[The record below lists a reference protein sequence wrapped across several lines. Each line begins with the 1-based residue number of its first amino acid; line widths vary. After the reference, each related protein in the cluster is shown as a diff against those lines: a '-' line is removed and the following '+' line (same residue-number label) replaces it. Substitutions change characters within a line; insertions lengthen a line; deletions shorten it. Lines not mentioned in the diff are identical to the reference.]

1 MHDRRLVII
10 GGSSG
15 GTSAAFAAR
24 RANRHADITVIT
36 KENGISRCAIP
47 FVLGGQITSKTWMME
62 ETPSLY
68 KQSDIKFVM
77 DEVISIDPNERLVRT
92 NDSSFPYDSLIIATG
107 AYPFVP
113 PIPGRDLKGA
123 FTVRTIE
130 DTLQIKE
137 QLKTSKSVIIVGGGA
152 IGIEIAS
159 ALRARGGDIEIK
171 IVEMCDRIL
180 PTAFDSDLSEIIEDK
195 LKDAG
200 IEIVTGVGVSELLG
214 DEEVVAVK
222 AGDREIPADTVIF
235 SIGVRSNTELAKNA
249 GIDVG
254 RLGIKT
260 DDHMMTSIK
269 DIYAIGDCAE
279 SISLINGEPAASQ
292 LATIAVL
299 QGKIAGKN
307 ATGDDA
313 TFDGVLCPAIMK
325 LEFFDIEIGRTGFT
339 KEYAK
344 SRGMNVMAR
353 KTKSLTR
360 ADDYPGAKKLTVE
373 LVFDIDSEKLIGA
386 QIIGEEGVAG
396 RIDLVSLAIKLG
408 AKISDLT
415 RIKNCFNPPITP
427 FPSDDALLA
436 GIDYADR
443 MIKRIK
449 DKKRAI
455 GSSAN
460 PSK

>member
-1 MHDRRLVII
+1 MANKKIVIV
-10 GGSSG
+10 GGSDAG
-15 GTSAAFAAR
+15 ISAAFAAR
-24 RANRHADITVIT
+24 RTDRHADITVIT

-47 FVLGGQITSKTWMME
+47 FVLGGQITGKTWMLE
-62 ETPSLY
+62 NIPSLY
-68 KQSDIKFVM
+68 KQSDIKLIM
-77 DEVISIDPNERLVRT
+77 DEAISIDPNERLVRT

-123 FTVRTIE
+123 FTVRTVE

-137 QLKTSKSVIIVGGGA
+137 RLKTSKSVIIVGAGA

-159 ALRARGGDIEIK
+159 ALRARGGLEIK

-180 PTAFDSDLSEIIEDK
+180 PTTFDSDLSRIIEDK

-200 IEIVTGVGVSELLG
+200 IEIITGVGVSELLG
-214 DEEVVAVK
+214 DEEVMAVRV
-222 AGDREIPADTVIF
+222 GDREIPGDMVIF
-235 SIGVRSNTELAKNA
+235 SIGVRPNTELAKNA
-249 GIDVG
+249 GIEVG

-279 SISLINGEPAASQ
+279 SVSLINGEPAASQ
-292 LATIAVL
+292 LATAAVL

-307 ATGDDA
+307 VAGDDA
-313 TFDGVLCPAIMK
+313 TFDGVLCSAIMK

-344 SRGMNVMAR
+344 TREMNVMAR
-353 KTKSLTR
+353 KTNSLTR
-360 ADDYPGAKKLTVE
+360 SDDYPGAKRLDVE
-373 LVFDIDSEKLIGA
+373 LIFDIDSERLIGA
-386 QIIGEEGVAG
+386 QMIGEEGVAG

-427 FPSDDALLA
+427 FPSDDALLV

-449 DKKRAI
+449 NRKRST
-455 GSSAN
+455 GSSGT